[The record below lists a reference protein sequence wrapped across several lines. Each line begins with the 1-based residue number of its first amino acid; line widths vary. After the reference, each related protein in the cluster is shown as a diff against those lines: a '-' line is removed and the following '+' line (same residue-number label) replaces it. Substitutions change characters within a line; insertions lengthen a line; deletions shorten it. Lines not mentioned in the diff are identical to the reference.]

1 MRITLSMLVFAIG
14 ALSLAGALPEAAPQH
29 AQATPQAGPPPV
41 VSTSE
46 TCIACHTGIT
56 GPTGENLSFVTS
68 WQTSLMANSARD
80 PYWQAGV
87 RREVTDHPSAR
98 AAIEDECSACHMPM
112 ARYLAHHGGGHGEVF
127 TNLPAG
133 MSMAPHATLA
143 ADGVACVVC
152 HQITPEGLGTKA
164 SFNAR
169 FKLAAPTPGA
179 VPKIFGPFDVD
190 KGRTRLMRSSTGFE
204 PAKATHLAESD
215 MCGSCH
221 TLFTTSLGPNGEA
234 LGEFPE
240 QMPYLEWQHSEYR
253 TTKSCQACHMPVVQ
267 EPVPV
272 TSVLGQPREGVSRH
286 TFQGGNFFMQR
297 MLARYRTELGVQA
310 WPEDLDAAARRTLE
324 HLGTETAG
332 LSIATTRLAGNRLAA
347 EVTVSNLA
355 GHKLP
360 TAYPSRRAWLH
371 VIVRDAQGAAIF
383 ESGAARPDGSIVGN
397 DNDEDGARYE
407 PHHLEVTSPGQVQIY
422 EAIMG
427 DPQGAVTTGLL
438 RAVTYLKDNRILP
451 KGFDKATASKDIA
464 VRGRAASDSDF
475 GAGVD
480 RVRYIVDVSQATGPF
495 TVEATLN
502 YQTIAYR
509 WARNLAEYK
518 APEPERFV
526 RYYDAMAAGATAR
539 LARTSVQAQ

>member
-1 MRITLSMLVFAIG
+1 MRITLSILVLAIG
-14 ALSLAGALPEAAPQH
+14 TLALAGAMPEAAPQH
-29 AQATPQAGPPPV
+29 APARPQAGPPPV
-41 VSTSE
+41 VSTSDA
-46 TCIACHTGIT
+46 CMACHTGII

-80 PYWQAGV
+80 PYWHAGV
-87 RREVTDHPSAR
+87 RREVTDHPSAQ

-133 MSMAPHATLA
+133 VSMASHATLA

-169 FKLAAPTPGA
+169 FKLAVPVPGA
-179 VPKIFGPFDVD
+179 APKIFGPFDVD
-190 KGRTRLMRSSTGFE
+190 GGRTRLMRSSTGFE
-204 PAKATHLAESD
+204 PAKATHLAESEV
-215 MCGSCH
+215 CGSCH
-221 TLFTTSLGPNGEA
+221 TLFTTSLGPKGEA

-253 TTKSCQACHMPVVQ
+253 TTTSCQACHMPVVQ

-272 TSVLGQPREGVSRH
+272 TSVLGQPRTGVSRH
-286 TFQGGNFFMQR
+286 TFLGGNFFMQR
-297 MLARYRTELGVQA
+297 MLGRYRTELGVQA
-310 WPEDLDAAARRTLE
+310 WPEDLDAASRRTLE
-324 HLGTETAG
+324 HLATDAAT
-332 LSIATTRLAGNRLAA
+332 LKIATTRLADNHLLA
-347 EVTVSNLA
+347 EVTVANLA

-360 TAYPSRRAWLH
+360 TAYPSRRVWLH
-371 VIVRDAQGAAIF
+371 VVVRDAQGTAIF
-383 ESGAARPDGSIVGN
+383 ESGAVKPDGSIAGN

-407 PHHLEVTSPGQVQIY
+407 PHYLEVTNPGQVQIY

-427 DPQGAVTTGLL
+427 NPTGAVTTGLL
-438 RAVTYLKDNRILP
+438 AAVTYLKDNRILP
-451 KGFDKATASKDIA
+451 KGFDKVTASKDVA
-464 VRGRAASDSDF
+464 VRGHAASDGDF
-475 GAGVD
+475 GPGAD
-480 RVRYIVDVSQATGPF
+480 RVRYVVDVSRATGPF
-495 TVEATLN
+495 TVEVDLN

-509 WARNLAEYK
+509 WARNLADYK

-526 RYYDAMAAGATAR
+526 RYYNSMAAGATAR